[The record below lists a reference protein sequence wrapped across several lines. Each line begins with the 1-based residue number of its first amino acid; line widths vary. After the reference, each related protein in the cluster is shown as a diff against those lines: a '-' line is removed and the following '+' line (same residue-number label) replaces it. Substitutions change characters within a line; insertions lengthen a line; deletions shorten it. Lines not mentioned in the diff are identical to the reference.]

1 MSAPNDL
8 NFDTETYLLF
18 SIYYGAYVALE
29 GIDESATTCLEHLG
43 KAVHATGQVLEWLGF
58 TTISKSSPLG
68 WKPSHAL
75 MSLIAEPRQLSQ
87 SKKVFPYPKDNEV
100 FDLILN
106 AALGD
111 LEMGSN
117 IPGFVRAVLYFLGL
131 AKETE
136 WGFVPAQRLR
146 ELACARPQEERQHQR
161 DEQRVNP

>member
-1 MSAPNDL
+1 MRAPNDL

-18 SIYYGAYVALE
+18 SIYYGAYMALE
-29 GIDESATTCLEHLG
+29 GIAESTTTCLEHLG

-58 TTISKSSPLG
+58 TTPSKNSPLG

-75 MSLIAEPRQLSQ
+75 MCLIAEPRQLSQ
-87 SKKVFPYPKDNEV
+87 SKKVFPYPKDDEV

-106 AALGD
+106 ATLGD
-111 LEMGSN
+111 LETGSN

-136 WGFVPAQRLR
+136 WGFVPTQRLR
-146 ELACARPQEERQHQR
+146 ELACARRQEGGRQR
-161 DEQRVNP
+161 GEQRVNP